1 MITII
6 GNGESRA
13 TINVDNINGYKVG
26 CNGIYLYHSV
36 DLICAMDKFWREKI
50 TKESNT
56 PVLSRHINNAFQ
68 STLEIYDNGWKNTKC
83 PYRGYCSGTTALDYI
98 CSQYKDDI
106 YLIGFDINPTGVF
119 VNHIYKDTKF
129 HPKSDRPAQNQNIF
143 LKQTLE
149 IVKRYPLHKIY
160 WVNDSDFEIKINKIS
175 VQEYKEIAYV

>member
-50 TKESNT
+50 TKESNI

-68 STLEIYDNGWKNTKC
+68 STLEIYDNNKDFADKTDELNSVVEKITNILTSEEPYSEIHNLPMYRKELIDILTNLVFAVFLC
-83 PYRGYCSGTTALDYI
+83 P
-98 CSQYKDDI
+98 
-106 YLIGFDINPTGVF
+106 
-119 VNHIYKDTKF
+119 KF
-129 HPKSDRPAQNQNIF
+129 
-143 LKQTLE
+143 
-149 IVKRYPLHKIY
+149 
-160 WVNDSDFEIKINKIS
+160 
-175 VQEYKEIAYV
+175 